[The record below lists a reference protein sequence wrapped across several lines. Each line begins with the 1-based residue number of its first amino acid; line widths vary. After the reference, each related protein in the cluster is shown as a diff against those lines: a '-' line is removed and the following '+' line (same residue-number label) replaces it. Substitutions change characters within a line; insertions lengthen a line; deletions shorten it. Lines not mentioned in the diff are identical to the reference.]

1 MNNSKYNEINI
12 PDNLD
17 ERIDEG
23 VKNANLQ
30 KIKNNRRKR
39 NRAIGTIAASLVAVT
54 TLGIVNPALAAKLPI
69 VGSVFESIEK
79 NIHFPGN
86 YSQYA
91 TSVNETA
98 YSNGIGITLSEILC
112 DGQSLYVTYIIE
124 NEKPF
129 KYTSWGDSGF
139 MDMNQLITSESY
151 NKVDFT
157 DEELEIGRASCRERV

>member
-1 MNNSKYNEINI
+1 MNNTKYNEINI

-79 NIHFPGN
+79 NI
-86 YSQYA
+86 QDRK
-91 TSVNETA
+91 SV
-98 YSNGIGITLSEILC
+98 
-112 DGQSLYVTYIIE
+112 V
-124 NEKPF
+124 
-129 KYTSWGDSGF
+129 
-139 MDMNQLITSESY
+139 
-151 NKVDFT
+151 
-157 DEELEIGRASCRERV
+157 